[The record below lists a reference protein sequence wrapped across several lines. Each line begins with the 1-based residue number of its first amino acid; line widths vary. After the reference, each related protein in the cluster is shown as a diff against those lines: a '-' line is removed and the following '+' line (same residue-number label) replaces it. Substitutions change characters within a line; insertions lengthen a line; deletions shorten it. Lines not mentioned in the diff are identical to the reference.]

1 MDRWRASDVILR
13 RMVGRATRLLFI
25 ALLVAMAVLAVL
37 GARHGWSGGV
47 VTALAV
53 LLLAHPAVLAIEGL
67 MLRRVSRRVNGVRLA
82 WGTLVRAWWR
92 EWGASSRTFGW
103 RLPWRSQAFPDH
115 LPASARGRRGV
126 VLVHGFVC
134 NRGLWNPWL
143 ERLRALD
150 RAVVAVSLEPVF
162 GEIDGYAASLEAALR
177 RIEAATG
184 LAPLVVAHSM
194 GGLVVRAWL
203 RAYAAQGAA
212 ERVARVITIGTP
224 HRGTWIAGWSMAPNA
239 RQMRMGCTWME
250 ALGRGEAASPA
261 GLFVCWWSECDQIV
275 FPPPT
280 AVLPGAEARQ
290 LAGVGHLALVDREE
304 IWSDVVARLDAA
316 P

>member
-1 MDRWRASDVILR
+1 
-13 RMVGRATRLLFI
+13 MVGRATRLLFI
-25 ALLVAMAVLAVL
+25 AWLAAVAALVVL
-37 GARHGWSGGV
+37 GARHGWSGATV
-47 VTALAV
+47 AALAV
-53 LLLAHPAVLAIEGL
+53 LALAHPAVLAIECL
-67 MLRRVSRRVNGVRLA
+67 MLRRVSRRVNGVRIA

-92 EWGASSRTFGW
+92 EWGASSLTFGW
-103 RLPWRSQAFPDH
+103 RLPWRSRAFPDH

-143 ERLRALD
+143 EQLRALD

-162 GEIDGYAASLEAALR
+162 GEIDDYTASLESAVRLV
-177 RIEAATG
+177 EAATG

-212 ERVARVITIGTP
+212 ERVAKIVTIGTP
-224 HRGTWIAGWSMAPNA
+224 HRGTWIASWSMAPNA
-239 RQMRMGCTWME
+239 RQMRMGCAWME
-250 ALGRGEAASPA
+250 ALGRGAPASLAA
-261 GLFVCWWSECDQIV
+261 LFVCWWSECDQIV

-280 AVLPGAEARQ
+280 AVLPGAEARH
-290 LAGVGHLALVDREE
+290 LGGVGHLALVDREE
-304 IWSDVVARLDAA
+304 IWSDLAARLDVA